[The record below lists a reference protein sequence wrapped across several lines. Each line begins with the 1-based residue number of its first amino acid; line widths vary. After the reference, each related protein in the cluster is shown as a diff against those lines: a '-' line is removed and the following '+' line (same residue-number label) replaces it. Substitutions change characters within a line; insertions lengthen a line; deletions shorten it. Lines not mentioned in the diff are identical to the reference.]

1 MDGAVWHGERVAQ
14 GLLEVL
20 VKPHHILRN
29 KLIGGVLDDADFQ
42 NQKLTSKT
50 LFKLLKELEKGEK
63 GGAGLPP
70 YLSYGL
76 ADADEDEDMRAW
88 TGTILGPAGTTL
100 DMRVLEL
107 AIECGRAYPERPPE
121 MRFKTKVNLPFVK
134 GDGTVDLK
142 TLGVAQAWKRNNSI
156 EDALNAVYHA
166 MMRPECRRAPQPAE
180 GTRY

>member
-1 MDGAVWHGERVAQ
+1 MFASSSEDVVVPRA
-14 GLLEVL
+14 
-20 VKPHHILRN
+20 
-29 KLIGGVLDDADFQ
+29 
-42 NQKLTSKT
+42 
-50 LFKLLKELEKGEK
+50 FKLLKELEKGEK

-107 AIECGRAYPERPPE
+107 AIECGSAYPERPPE